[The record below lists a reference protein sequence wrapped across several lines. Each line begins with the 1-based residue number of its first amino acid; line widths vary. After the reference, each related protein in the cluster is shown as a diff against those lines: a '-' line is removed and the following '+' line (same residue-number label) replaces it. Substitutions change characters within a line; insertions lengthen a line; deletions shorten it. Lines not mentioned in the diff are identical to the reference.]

1 MIEDFDAN
9 IEFETDTVEPLPDTK
24 IVVDPIVAYIKDRFQ
39 RAEDGKRADE
49 MRMLTCFNN
58 FRGVYGPDTQFSE
71 SEKSRV
77 FVKVTKTKVLAAYG
91 QLIQVM
97 FGNGDFP
104 ITVDQTKLPDGV
116 VESVSFDPQGA
127 PPPPTASTK
136 GPTNPFGTRDKPL
149 PPGATI
155 YDLQSLGPLADKLE
169 PIQDQLVAG
178 EGMTPT
184 AVTFHPAQVAAK
196 RMEKKIKDQL
206 DESNASKHLRS
217 SIFEMSL
224 FGTGVLKGPF
234 AVDKEYSRWDETGMY
249 NPLIKVLP
257 SISHVSVWNFYPD
270 PDAKNMDEAEWV
282 IERHKMSRHQLR
294 ALKNR
299 PHFRTKAINMAIK
312 AGKNYELKDWE
323 NSMGDM
329 ALGEGV
335 ERWEVLEYWGF
346 IDTELLREKGVSIPR
361 SLAKFDEVNVNI
373 WICNNEVLRL
383 VMNPFKP
390 TRIPY
395 FAAPYELNPYSFFGI
410 GVAENMED
418 TQLLMNGFMRLAVD
432 NAALSGNLIIEV
444 DENAITADQD
454 LEFYPGKVI
463 RRQSGAPGQALFATE
478 FPNVSAQNMML
489 FDKARVL
496 SDESTGIPSF
506 SHGQTGVTGIG
517 RTASGISM
525 LMDAAHGG
533 ARTVVSNLD
542 DYLIGPLGKA
552 YFNFN
557 MQFDFDASIIGDLEV
572 TARGAESLMANELR
586 SQRLMQFL
594 GVVAPNPM
602 LAPFVKLDVVVRE
615 IAKTLDLDP
624 DKVVNSLPD
633 AAVQAVVMQRFS
645 AAAPEGGGETPAGL
659 DVSSGPGSGGGTMGT
674 GNAPGPGMQGFS
686 ANTGQGA
693 VQ

>member
-1 MIEDFDAN
+1 
-9 IEFETDTVEPLPDTK
+9 
-24 IVVDPIVAYIKDRFQ
+24 
-39 RAEDGKRADE
+39 
-49 MRMLTCFNN
+49 
-58 FRGVYGPDTQFSE
+58 
-71 SEKSRV
+71 
-77 FVKVTKTKVLAAYG
+77 
-91 QLIQVM
+91 
-97 FGNGDFP
+97 
-104 ITVDQTKLPDGV
+104 
-116 VESVSFDPQGA
+116 
-127 PPPPTASTK
+127 
-136 GPTNPFGTRDKPL
+136 
-149 PPGATI
+149 
-155 YDLQSLGPLADKLE
+155 
-169 PIQDQLVAG
+169 
-178 EGMTPT
+178 MTPT
-184 AVTFHPAQVAAK
+184 AVTFHPAHVAAK
-196 RMEKKIKDQL
+196 KMEKKIKDQL
-206 DESNASKHLRS
+206 DESNANKHLRS
-217 SIFEMSL
+217 SAFEMAL

-234 AVDKEYSRWDETGMY
+234 AVDKEYSRWDEGGIY
-249 NPLIKVLP
+249 NPLIKTVPTL
-257 SISHVSVWNFYPD
+257 SHVSVWNFYPD
-270 PDAKNMDEAEWV
+270 PDAKNMDEAEYV
-282 IERHKMSRHQLR
+282 VERHKMSRHQLR

-299 PHFRTKAINMAIK
+299 PHFRKKAINKAIEL
-312 AGKNYELKDWE
+312 GKNYELKDWE
-323 NSMGDM
+323 NSMGAT

-346 IDTELLREKGVSIPR
+346 IDTELLREKGIPIPR
-361 SLAKFDEVNVNI
+361 SLSSFDEVNVNI
-373 WICNNEVLRL
+373 WVCNNEVLRL

-395 FAAPYELNPYSFFGI
+395 FASPYELNPYSFFGI

-418 TQLLMNGFMRLAVD
+418 TQLLMNGFMRMAVD

-454 LEFYPGKVI
+454 LELYPGKVI

-525 LMDAAHGG
+525 LMDAANGG
-533 ARTVVSNLD
+533 IRTVVTNLD
-542 DYLIGPLGKA
+542 DYLLGPIGRA
-552 YFNFN
+552 FFNFN
-557 MQFDFDASIIGDLEV
+557 MQFDFDPTIIGDLEV
-572 TARGAESLMANELR
+572 NARGAESLMANELR

-633 AAVQAVVMQRFS
+633 AAIQAVAMQRFS
-645 AAAPEGGGETPAGL
+645 AVAPEGTGGAGESAPPAGL